1 MPRQAGVRRKAFK
14 NRKWDICWLRGTRET
29 TAVLEDTQ
37 IMSDWKMYDTL
48 SEGKINNTATR
59 NDLYMYSRTQPS
71 PPHDFFFL
79 LVLPA
84 ERLVRDSA

>member
-48 SEGKINNTATR
+48 SEGKINTNTTATTTNNVKR
-59 NDLYMYSRTQPS
+59 IYTYNVPLRDVCDVKSRG
-71 PPHDFFFL
+71 
-79 LVLPA
+79 
-84 ERLVRDSA
+84 